1 MQGKTPASIKLTKP
15 FLNTFVMTQLRSIA
29 KVLKIQ
35 GQEKA
40 TKKKIIDELK
50 DHVIDGKYTWLI

>member
-1 MQGKTPASIKLTKP
+1 MQGKTPASIKLTEP

-29 KVLKIQ
+29 KELKIK

-40 TKKKIIDELK
+40 TKKKIIGELK
-50 DHVIDGKYTWLI
+50 DLVIEGKYTC